1 MPKISQIK
9 VLESQRQPKFS
20 TKTAFQEKDNRN
32 RLPHY
37 KAHPAGLCGTGT
49 FLSTPKGFFF
59 FSKKG
64 WQKLQADTTAKF
76 GKTLSHMLC
85 KLPNG
90 NFLISSF

>member
-32 RLPHY
+32 
-37 KAHPAGLCGTGT
+37 KAATLQGTPGRAVRDWDISLNSKGL
-49 FLSTPKGFFF
+49 FF